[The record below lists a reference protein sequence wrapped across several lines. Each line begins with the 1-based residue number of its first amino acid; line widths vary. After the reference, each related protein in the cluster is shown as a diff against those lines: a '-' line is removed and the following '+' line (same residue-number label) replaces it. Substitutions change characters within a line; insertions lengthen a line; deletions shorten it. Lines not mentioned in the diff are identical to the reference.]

1 MGTDQNVLGSQ
12 GHTTPAVSRVS
23 RTKAVSKSG
32 GWGWRIVFVAGLVP
46 GINGMLMLA
55 LSLWSATVGKN
66 DPWISLV
73 GHHSF
78 STATLQ
84 GVGVDLSAL
93 WLLTF
98 HLCGANL
105 AMSGSTVS
113 VLAWF
118 QLREGKRWAWVFLLI
133 LILWVGGNDAVAL
146 IRYRIAVGA
155 GLPYALIPLTIGLTG
170 LIVHHWEG
178 RIVSPSPQ

>member
-1 MGTDQNVLGSQ
+1 MGTNQNVLDSQ
-12 GHTTPAVSRVS
+12 SNTANVVSGVL
-23 RTKAVSKSG
+23 RTKAMSKSG
-32 GWGWRIVFVAGLVP
+32 GWGWRIVFIAGLVP

-78 STATLQ
+78 SAATLQ
-84 GVGVDLSAL
+84 GVGIDLNAL
-93 WLLTF
+93 WLLEF
-98 HLCGANL
+98 HLCGVNL
-105 AMSGSTVS
+105 AMSGATAA

-118 QLREGKRWAWVFLLI
+118 PLREGKRWAWVFLWI
-133 LILWVGGNDAVAL
+133 LFLWVGGNDAVAL

-155 GLPYALIPLTIGLTG
+155 GLPYALIPLTVGSIG
-170 LIVHHWEG
+170 LIVHYVEA
-178 RIVSPSPQ
+178 RLENSRPQ